1 MLLAP
6 LQPTLP
12 KTLLLRPLMPLKMLL
27 AKLLT
32 LPRTPLVSRLTLL
45 KTLLPRRLM
54 PLKLLLSLQKH
65 RRSNF
70 FSLQ

>member
-1 MLLAP
+1 
-6 LQPTLP
+6 
-12 KTLLLRPLMPLKMLL
+12 
-27 AKLLT
+27 
-32 LPRTPLVSRLTLL
+32 LTLL